1 MTLYKLLDKNGYPA
15 HGGHGVWNLP
25 QARYPG
31 EWMPAIEGKLVVCE
45 NGYHLV
51 RFDHVLDWA
60 APELYEA
67 EFRGDCI
74 EEDDK
79 IVVRQARLVRQVDNW
94 SERTLRLFAVWCAWE
109 ALALVDR
116 PDPRTIDAVDVAEK
130 YANGNATDREL
141 SEARAAAG
149 YAAWT
154 AARTSAWTAASAAAR
169 DAARTSTWTAARTAA
184 WAAASTAARRTAA
197 WDTAAHTAAWDA
209 ARKSQVERLASML
222 GV

>member
-1 MTLYKLLDKNGYPA
+1 MTTLYKLLDKNGYPA

-31 EWMPAIEGKLVVCE
+31 EWMPEIEGELVVCK

-67 EFRGDCI
+67 EYKGEHI
-74 EEDDK
+74 EKDDK
-79 IVVRQARLVRQVDNW
+79 IVVRQARLIRKVDTWN
-94 SERTLRLFAVWCAWE
+94 ERTLRLFAVWCARE
-109 ALALVDR
+109 ALALVDN
-116 PDPRTIDAVDVAEK
+116 PDPRSADAVSVAER

-141 SEARAAAG
+141 SEANAAAR

-154 AARTSAWTAASAAAR
+154 AVRTAASAAA
-169 DAARTSTWTAARTAA
+169 WTAAHVAA
-184 WAAASTAARRTAA
+184 RAAARYATWTVASA
-197 WDTAAHTAAWDA
+197 A

-222 GV
+222 EIA